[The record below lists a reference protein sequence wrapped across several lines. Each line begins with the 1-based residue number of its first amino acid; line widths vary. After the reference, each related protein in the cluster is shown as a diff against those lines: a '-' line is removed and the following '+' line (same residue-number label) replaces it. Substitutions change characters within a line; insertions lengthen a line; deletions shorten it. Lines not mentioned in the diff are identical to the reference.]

1 MAAHRI
7 GHPAAQSACSSI
19 MINQDAPLNIPARA
33 PENPSLT
40 CCRYGQGGSTP
51 IQTALENF
59 SGAVRRGTAPAP
71 TPLHAARHRDDGC
84 PAAAVDTNLQLLRLY
99 AGLTNTDGEA
109 DLAALL
115 DPAGY
120 SREPMDARLA
130 WTLHSVLRA
139 IDVLPPGTDQRPQVQ
154 TAGLSCVGSADQKR
168 RSVNRLVVMPGTV
181 DRLPS
186 ACR

>member
-1 MAAHRI
+1 M
-7 GHPAAQSACSSI
+7 
-19 MINQDAPLNIPARA
+19 
-33 PENPSLT
+33 

-71 TPLHAARHRDDGC
+71 MPLHAARHRNGSRQ
-84 PAAAVDTNLQLLRLY
+84 AAAVDTNLQLLRLY
-99 AGLTNTDGEA
+99 AGLNAPDGEA

-130 WTLHSVLRA
+130 WTLLSVLRA

-154 TAGLSCVGSADQKR
+154 TPALNRVGF
-168 RSVNRLVVMPGTV
+168 
-181 DRLPS
+181 
-186 ACR
+186 CRPEVQIGHKQVQYARHS